1 MLKEPDRDLFM
12 KAMEKE
18 LASLFKAEMW
28 KMVPKVEIIEHY
40 DKQRKE
46 GKAIKHEKIMMIWS
60 FKGK

>member
-1 MLKEPDRDLFM
+1 MLKEPDRDMFM

-40 DKQRKE
+40 DKQRKV
-46 GKAIKHEKIMMIWS
+46 GKVIKHAK
-60 FKGK
+60 